1 MLSPAKIELY
11 GHFEQSLK
19 YDWESGTSDL
29 SPAVAPGA
37 AAATMLSDQ
46 DIEDLAQT
54 IRTVR
59 TALVQSAPLP
69 ADLEAGLLT
78 KYGSR

>member
-1 MLSPAKIELY
+1 MLSPEKIKLY

-19 YDWESGTSDL
+19 FDWESGASDL

-46 DIEDLAQT
+46 DIDDLAQT
-54 IRTVR
+54 IRTVQI
-59 TALVQSAPLP
+59 ALAQSTPLP
-69 ADLEAGLLT
+69 ADLEAGLLS
-78 KYGSR
+78 KYGSS